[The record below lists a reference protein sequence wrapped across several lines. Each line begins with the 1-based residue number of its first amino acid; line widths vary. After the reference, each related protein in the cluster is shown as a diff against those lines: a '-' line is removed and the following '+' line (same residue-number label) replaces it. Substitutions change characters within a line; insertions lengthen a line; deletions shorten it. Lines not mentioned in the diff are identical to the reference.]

1 MEITIILSSPRSGS
15 SWLSRVV
22 RCIPDHSVF
31 THNTYTTQ
39 FLYSL
44 YPIKSVNP
52 FGDDG
57 IGDPGWLASLL
68 KPWRVRRVRSYI
80 ESRAAGKPIV
90 LISPTLSNFLPL
102 LKEAFPDARYV
113 HFQRNPLDTIAS
125 MKKFLAK
132 NDCGGFIDRYR
143 AHAYGG
149 RIFAMRSACIHTLHR
164 LRWMRLIHRGYLGVR
179 PGGFQDAARYSL
191 VDFLSWYYTANQ
203 RDILDGLADIPA
215 SRQVGIHYEK
225 LVEHYD
231 EEVAKLLNFMIGDKE
246 KPEIPHSHDG
256 VRSGAV
262 GRCNELFDDNELEL
276 IRSFLRTNAPKSV
289 LQTYRL
295 ETPHSVVDE
304 QWIKQETS

>member
-22 RCIPDHSVF
+22 RSIPDHSVF

-52 FGDDG
+52 FSDDG
-57 IGDPGWLASLL
+57 IARPGVVDSLL

-80 ESRAAGKPIV
+80 ESRASGNPIV

-102 LKEAFPDARYV
+102 LKEAFPEARYV

-125 MKKFLAK
+125 MKNFLAK

-143 AHAYGG
+143 AHSYGG
-149 RIFAMRSACIHTLHR
+149 RFFAMRSACIHTLHR
-164 LRWMRLIHRGYLGVR
+164 LRWMRLVHRGYLGVR
-179 PGGFQDAARYSL
+179 PGGFQQAARYSL

-203 RDILDGLADIPA
+203 RDILAGLADIPE
-215 SRQVGIHYEK
+215 SRQVAIHYEK
-225 LVEHYD
+225 LVESYD
-231 EEVAKLLNFMIGDKE
+231 DEVAKLLEFMIGDQE

-262 GRCNELFDDNELEL
+262 GRSKELFDEAQLEQ
-276 IRSFLRTNAPKSV
+276 IRSFLLTNAPQRV
-289 LQTYRL
+289 LQTYGL
-295 ETPHSVVDE
+295 ATANSTAE
-304 QWIKQETS
+304 QHRITQETS

>member
-44 YPIKSVNP
+44 YPMKSVNP
-52 FGDDG
+52 FCDDG
-57 IGDPGWLASLL
+57 ITRSGLVDSLL

-80 ESRAAGKPIV
+80 ESRAAGNPTV

-102 LKEAFPDARYV
+102 LKAAFPDARYV

-149 RIFAMRSACIHTLHR
+149 RIFATRSASIHMLHR

-179 PGGFQDAARYSL
+179 PSGFQDAARYSL

-203 RDILDGLADIPA
+203 RDILNGLADIPD
-215 SRQVGIHYEK
+215 SRQVAIHYEK

-231 EEVAKLLNFMIGDKE
+231 DEVAKLLEFMIGDQE

-262 GRCNELFDDNELEL
+262 GRSKELFDTSELEQ
-276 IRSFLRTNAPKSV
+276 IHSFLLANAPQRV
-289 LQTYRL
+289 LQSYGIA
-295 ETPHSVVDE
+295 TPLSIDDE
-304 QWIKQETS
+304 RWIKQETI